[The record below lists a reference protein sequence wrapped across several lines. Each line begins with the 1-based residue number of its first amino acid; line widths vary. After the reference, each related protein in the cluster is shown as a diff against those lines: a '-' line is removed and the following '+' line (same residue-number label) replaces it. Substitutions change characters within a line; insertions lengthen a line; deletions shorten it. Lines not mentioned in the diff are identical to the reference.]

1 MSSQTT
7 WRRAGNASME
17 EVEEAV
23 FGDFVPVE
31 AIEVCSSEG
40 GAHHHI
46 VEAIEVCSSE
56 GGHIIT

>member
-7 WRRAGNASME
+7 WRRAGDASME

-31 AIEVCSSEG
+31 AIEVYSSEG
-40 GAHHHI
+40 GGGG
-46 VEAIEVCSSE
+46 
-56 GGHIIT
+56 GGHITI